1 MKSYYNNASY
11 IIQIWLVNYEVIINN
26 MSWIMWLEYLV
37 NSFGCRARDFF
48 KFTKQNNLAK

>member
-37 NSFGCRARDFF
+37 NSFGCRAREFL
-48 KFTKQNNLAK
+48 KYTKQNNLAR